1 MPAINEQNLSLFKLT
16 TFNVD
21 LSNLLFFILLILGR
35 LQSDNQV
42 TDPSIKSAVTELG
55 IDNLTTQNE
64 FAQGEAA
71 LWGNIAGSV
80 SVSV

>member
-1 MPAINEQNLSLFKLT
+1 MPAINEQNLSLFKLI

-21 LSNLLFFILLILGR
+21 LSNLLFFILLISGR

-42 TDPSIKSAVTELG
+42 TDPSIQSAVTELG

-71 LWGNIAGSV
+71 L
-80 SVSV
+80 